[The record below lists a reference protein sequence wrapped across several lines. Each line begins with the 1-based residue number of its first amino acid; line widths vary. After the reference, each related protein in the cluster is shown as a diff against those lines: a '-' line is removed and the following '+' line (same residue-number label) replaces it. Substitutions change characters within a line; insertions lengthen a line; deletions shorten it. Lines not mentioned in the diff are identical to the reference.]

1 LFLWLSRDVRKVFQ
15 VLESPCMGCGEFAL
29 INGEIHHWRTME
41 LGGNGDWEGMMK
53 MGVMGS
59 LTMTWGT
66 SIYSS
71 SRRDAL

>member
-1 LFLWLSRDVRKVFQ
+1 
-15 VLESPCMGCGEFAL
+15 MGCGEFAL
-29 INGEIHHWRTME
+29 INSEIDHWRTME
-41 LGGNGDWEGMMK
+41 LGGNEDREGMMK
-53 MGVMGS
+53 MGIMRC